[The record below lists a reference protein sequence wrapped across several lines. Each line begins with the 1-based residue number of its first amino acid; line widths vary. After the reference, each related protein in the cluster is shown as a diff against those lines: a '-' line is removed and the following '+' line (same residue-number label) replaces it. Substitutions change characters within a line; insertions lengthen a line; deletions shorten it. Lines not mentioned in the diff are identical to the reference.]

1 MEESSAL
8 AYEQLEQNISQR
20 VIVLY
25 QTLLGHQLNQVSS
38 KLVDQT
44 LTIIAEDSITRVEQF
59 LAHNDQNELASQVR
73 LSLYKALEPH
83 LKFLIEEVVAV
94 PVLDVLCNSAFDTG
108 RTSIVAILAAAPDIG
123 FN

>member
-123 FN
+123 VN

>member
-8 AYEQLEQNISQR
+8 AFEQLEQNISQR

-59 LAHNDQNELASQVR
+59 LAQSNQNELASQVR

-94 PVLDVLCNSAFDTG
+94 PVIDVLCNSAFDTG
-108 RTSIVAILAAAPDIG
+108 RTSIVAILDAALDIG

>member
-123 FN
+123 LD

>member
-123 FN
+123 VD

>member
-94 PVLDVLCNSAFDTG
+94 SVLDVLCNSAFDTG

-123 FN
+123 VN

>member
-94 PVLDVLCNSAFDTG
+94 PVIDVLCNSAFDTG

-123 FN
+123 VN

>member
-8 AYEQLEQNISQR
+8 AFEQLEQNISQR

-44 LTIIAEDSITRVEQF
+44 LTIIAEDSITPVEQF
-59 LAHNDQNELASQVR
+59 LAQSNQNELASQVR

-94 PVLDVLCNSAFDTG
+94 PVIDVLCNSAFDTG